1 MAESNRYTIVGI
13 SVNESSDKTATTLY
27 VLSNFDS
34 YFNNPESG
42 RSCEGQKAESI
53 YVGNYDCSDLE
64 LGQEIEVFYGK
75 AITTA
80 KGTFQPVALIRIF
93 SES

>member
-1 MAESNRYTIVGI
+1 MSKSTGVTIGSTVVGGDKI
-13 SVNESSDKTATTLY
+13 STTLY
-27 VLSNFDS
+27 VLSDFDS

-53 YVGNYDCSDLE
+53 YVGDYDCSDIE
-64 LGQEIEVFYGK
+64 IGQTIEVYYGK

-80 KGTFQPVALIRIF
+80 KGTFQPVAMIRVL
-93 SES
+93 S

>member
-1 MAESNRYTIVGI
+1 MKLVGI
-13 SVNESSDKTATTLY
+13 SYNDNNGKRTYTLY
-27 VLSNFDS
+27 GICDFDP
-34 YFNNPESG
+34 YYDNPESG
-42 RSCEGQKAESI
+42 RFCEGQKVESV

-64 LGQEIEVFYGK
+64 IGQTIEIYYGK

-80 KGTFQPVALIRIF
+80 KGTFQPVTLIRVL